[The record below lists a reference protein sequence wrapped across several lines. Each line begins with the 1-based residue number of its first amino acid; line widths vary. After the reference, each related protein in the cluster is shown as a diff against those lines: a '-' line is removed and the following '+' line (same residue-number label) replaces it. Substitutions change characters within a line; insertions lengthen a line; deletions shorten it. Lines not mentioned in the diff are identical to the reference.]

1 MKSEKVVFGR
11 LPGESYSDQKKR
23 FQSALDVVVPK
34 MDKYFSG
41 PTARKFPSLSRDHI
55 RVVKQRG
62 AVNWQVLE
70 YWYNEYMPDEK
81 LAEAR

>member
-1 MKSEKVVFGR
+1 MKSEKVIFER

-34 MDKYFSG
+34 MDKYFSAA
-41 PTARKFPSLSRDHI
+41 TLRKFPTLSRDHI

-70 YWYNEYMPDEK
+70 YWYNEYLPSAD
-81 LAEAR
+81 LVAA